1 MTLGGGGI
9 AIGDALIVGS
19 ARHRRDEQAD
29 GPDARLEAVRPRR
42 RRDAKQLIAA
52 GRVRPVID
60 RRYPLDEIVEALR
73 DVDEG
78 RPAGKVV
85 IEIS

>member
-1 MTLGGGGI
+1 MLGWKPFAHDDVETL
-9 AIGDALIVGS
+9 
-19 ARHRRDEQAD
+19 
-29 GPDARLEAVRPRR
+29 
-42 RRDAKQLIAA
+42 KQLIAA
-52 GRVRPVID
+52 GRIRPVID
-60 RRYPLDEIVEALR
+60 RRYPLDGIIEALR